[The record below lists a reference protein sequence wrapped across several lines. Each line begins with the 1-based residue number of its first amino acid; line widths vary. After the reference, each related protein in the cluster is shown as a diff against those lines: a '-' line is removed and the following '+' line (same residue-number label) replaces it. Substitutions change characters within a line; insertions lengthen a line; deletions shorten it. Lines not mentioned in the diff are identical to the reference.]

1 MQPNANAEGNRTPEI
16 NTTIKHTVP
25 WRVTSVIALPDA
37 RLQVTFVDGTGGEIQ
52 MKRFLS
58 ESGVDGTIFEPL
70 RDPAIFVQAQVVL
83 GAVQWPNGADLAPD
97 AMYDAI
103 RERGVWILD

>member
-1 MQPNANAEGNRTPEI
+1 MQPNANAEGNRTPEVEP
-16 NTTIKHTVP
+16 TIKHTVP

-37 RLQVTFVDGTGGEIQ
+37 RLQVTFVDGTAGEVH
-52 MKRFLS
+52 MKSFLS
-58 ESGVDGTIFEPL
+58 NPNVDGTIFEPL

-103 RERGVWILD
+103 RERGVWVLD